1 MSDKPLLVVCSSIV
15 SIEKGIVTAADPKEK
30 VAILITRVFDSYLSE
45 FLIITRRAKTT
56 FEQRDWRGGKRDAA
70 ERLSVYEKV
79 LSQIAVQI
87 EGILGRDA
95 TDRQNWI
102 TIKRI
107 FAGLI
112 AGRQNEDVAE
122 TFFNSVTRTL
132 LKTVGI
138 DREVEFFHLETR
150 PLRAGLGPPLYR
162 KFEDNRA
169 TTDLIRTIIDDHRFN
184 AHYEDLERDID
195 LVASEVDLLLWPTV
209 RNSKHYSMEILRPCF
224 YRNKVAYIVGRILLD
239 RSVLPLIIPFYND
252 ESGVHIDSVLM
263 DEADAN
269 NIFGFSYSYFHV
281 EVDVPSEL
289 IAFLSSI
296 LPHKPRA
303 DLYNAIGF
311 NRHGKT
317 EFYRDLHRFV
327 HVSRKQFVFAP
338 GREGAVMTVF
348 TLPNYNYVFKV
359 IKDQPCFLRS
369 SAITDKTI
377 LKAEVQQRYRFVCN
391 RDRVGRLVDTQ
402 EFENVRFKAKRY
414 SEEVLKEFAVAG
426 KNAVSL
432 QDGYVVISHLYLQR
446 KVTPIPIYFQ
456 QERDPR
462 AIRQVVID
470 FGYFIK
476 DLAATG
482 LFPADLFNTW
492 NYGVTEGNRVV
503 LYDYDDVIPLE
514 DATFKRKP
522 GAMDE
527 YEEMNPEED
536 WIVAEPTDFFVDE
549 IDSFVGIPYAL
560 RGLFNSE
567 HKDLFTMGFWENIKA
582 RVDKGEIIDIIPY
595 DREKRFRR
603 LTREA

>member
-1 MSDKPLLVVCSSIV
+1 MESTATIGKDT
-15 SIEKGIVTAADPKEK
+15 VTDTDPKEK
-30 VAILITRVFDSYLSE
+30 VAVLISRVFTSYLSE

-87 EGILGRDA
+87 EGILGSNA
-95 TDRQNWI
+95 TDRQTWI
-102 TIKRI
+102 AIKRI
-107 FAGLI
+107 FAPLI
-112 AGRQNEDVAE
+112 AGKQNEDIAE

-138 DREVEFFHLETR
+138 DREVEFFHLETK
-150 PLRAGLGPPLYR
+150 PVAAVLDPPLYR
-162 KFEDNRA
+162 KF
-169 TTDLIRTIIDDHRFN
+169 DDHRPTSELIRAILVDHQFN
-184 AHYEDLERDID
+184 ARYEDIDRDIE
-195 LVASEVDLLLWPTV
+195 LVANEVDMMTWPFV
-209 RNSKHYSMEILRPCF
+209 RSGNRYSADILTPCF
-224 YRNKVAYIVGRILLD
+224 YRNKVAYIVGRILLG
-239 RSVLPLIIPFYND
+239 SHIVPMIIPLCND
-252 ESGVHIDSVLM
+252 DSGIHVDSVLLN
-263 DEADAN
+263 EADAN
-269 NIFGFSYSYFHV
+269 NVFGFAYSYFHV
-281 EVDVPSEL
+281 EVQVPSDL
-289 IAFLSSI
+289 VAFLRTI
-296 LPHKPRA
+296 LPHKPVA
-303 DLYNAIGF
+303 DLYNALGF

-327 HVSRKQFVFAP
+327 HVSKKQFVTAP
-338 GREGAVMTVF
+338 GREGAVMAVF

-369 SAITDKTI
+369 ASITDKTI
-377 LKAEVQQRYRFVCN
+377 NKTEVKQRYKFVTH

-414 SEEVLKEFAVAG
+414 SEQVLHEFEVAARDS
-426 KNAVSL
+426 VSRH
-432 QDGYVVISHLYLQR
+432 GEYVVISHLYLQR
-446 KVTPIPIYFQ
+446 KVTPLPIFFQ
-456 QERDPR
+456 EENDS
-462 AIRQVVID
+462 AVIRQVVID

-514 DATFKRKP
+514 HATFRRKP
-522 GAMDE
+522 GAMNE

-560 RGLFNSE
+560 RGIFNSE
-567 HKDLFTMGFWENIKA
+567 HKDLFAMGFWENIKA
-582 RVDKGEIIDIIPY
+582 RVAEGEIIDIIAY
-595 DREKRFRR
+595 GRDRRFRR
-603 LTREA
+603 ITREA

>member
-1 MSDKPLLVVCSSIV
+1 MQFFV
-15 SIEKGIVTAADPKEK
+15 SIAKDTVTDADPKRK
-30 VAILITRVFDSYLSE
+30 VAVLITRVFNSYLSE

-56 FEQRDWRGGKRDAA
+56 FEQRDWRGGKRDAT

-95 TDRQNWI
+95 TDRQTWI
-102 TIKRI
+102 AIKRI
-107 FAGLI
+107 FAPLI
-112 AGRQNEDVAE
+112 AGIQNEDIAE

-150 PLRAGLGPPLYR
+150 PPVAGPGPPLYR
-162 KFEDNRA
+162 KFEDHRP
-169 TTDLIRTIIDDHRFN
+169 TVELIRAIVADHQLN
-184 AHYEDLERDID
+184 ARYEDLDRDIE
-195 LVASEVDLLLWPTV
+195 LAANEVDLMTWPFV
-209 RNSKHYSMEILRPCF
+209 RSGNRYSVEILTPCF
-224 YRNKVAYIVGRILLD
+224 YRNKVAYIVGRILLGS
-239 RSVLPLIIPFYND
+239 RIVPMIIPCCND
-252 ESGVHIDSVLM
+252 DSGIHVDSVLL

-269 NIFGFSYSYFHV
+269 NVFGFAYSYFHV
-281 EVDVPSEL
+281 EVQVPSDL
-289 IAFLSSI
+289 VAFLRTI
-296 LPHKPRA
+296 MPHKPVA
-303 DLYNAIGF
+303 DLYNALGF

-327 HVSRKQFVFAP
+327 HVSKKQFVTAP

-369 SAITDKTI
+369 ASITDKTI
-377 LKAEVQQRYRFVCN
+377 DKTEVKQRYKFVTH

-414 SEEVLKEFAVAG
+414 SEQVLHEFEVAAR
-426 KNAVSL
+426 NSVSR
-432 QDGYVVISHLYLQR
+432 QGEYVVISHLYLQR
-446 KVTPIPIYFQ
+446 KVTPLPIYFQ
-456 QERDPR
+456 EENDSA

-514 DATFKRKP
+514 NATFRRKP

-536 WIVAEPTDFFVDE
+536 WIIAESTDFFVDE

-560 RGLFNSE
+560 RGIFNSE

-582 RVDKGEIIDIIPY
+582 RVAEGEIIDIIAY
-595 DREKRFRR
+595 GRDKRFRR
-603 LTREA
+603 ITREA

>member
-1 MSDKPLLVVCSSIV
+1 L
-15 SIEKGIVTAADPKEK
+15 IEVFLTKRVLSTVTDVDPKEK

-79 LSQIAVQI
+79 LSQIAVQV
-87 EGILGRDA
+87 ESILGRDA
-95 TDRQNWI
+95 MNRQTWAA
-102 TIKRI
+102 IKRI
-107 FAGLI
+107 YAGLI
-112 AGRQNEDVAE
+112 AGRQNEDIAE

-150 PLRAGLGPPLYR
+150 PMVAGPGPPPYR
-162 KFEDNRA
+162 KFEDDRSTA
-169 TTDLIRTIIDDHRFN
+169 ELVRTIIEDHRFN
-184 AHYEDLERDID
+184 ARYENLERDIES
-195 LVASEVDLLLWPTV
+195 VANEVALMLWPFV
-209 RNSKHYSMEILRPCF
+209 RNGNRASMEILTPCF
-224 YRNKVAYIVGRILLD
+224 YRNKVAYIVGRILLGS
-239 RSVLPLIIPFYND
+239 RILPIIIPLCND
-252 ESGVHIDSVLM
+252 ESGIHIDSVLM

-269 NIFGFSYSYFHV
+269 NVFGFAYSYFHV
-281 EVDVPSEL
+281 EAQIPSDL
-289 IAFLSSI
+289 VAFLRSI
-296 LPHKPRA
+296 MPHKPIA
-303 DLYNAIGF
+303 DLYNALGF

-327 HVSRKQFVFAP
+327 HVSKKQFITAP
-338 GREGAVMTVF
+338 GKEGAVMTVF

-359 IKDQPCFLRS
+359 IKDRPCFLRS
-369 SAITDKTI
+369 ASITDKTI
-377 LKAEVQQRYRFVCN
+377 DNAEVKQRYRFVIH

-414 SEEVLKEFAVAG
+414 SEQVLHEFEVAARDSVTRQGE
-426 KNAVSL
+426 
-432 QDGYVVISHLYLQR
+432 YVVISHLYLQR
-446 KVTPIPIYFQ
+446 KVTPLPIYFH
-456 QERDPR
+456 EENDAA
-462 AIRQVVID
+462 AIHQVVID

-514 DATFKRKP
+514 SATFKRKP

-527 YEEMNPEED
+527 YEEMNPEEE
-536 WIVAEPTDFFVDE
+536 WIVAEPNDFFVDE
-549 IDSFVGIPYAL
+549 IDSFVGIPFAL

-567 HKDLFTMGFWENIKA
+567 HKDLFTMGFWEDIKA
-582 RVDKGEIIDIIPY
+582 RVAQGEIIDIIAY
-595 DREKRFRR
+595 DRDKRFRR
-603 LTREA
+603 MTREA

>member
-1 MSDKPLLVVCSSIV
+1 
-15 SIEKGIVTAADPKEK
+15 VTNAAQKEK
-30 VAILITRVFDSYLSE
+30 VAILITRVFNSYLSE

-70 ERLSVYEKV
+70 ERLRVYEKV

-87 EGILGRDA
+87 EGTLGRDA
-95 TDRQNWI
+95 TDPQTWI
-102 TIKRI
+102 AIKCI

-112 AGRQNEDVAE
+112 AGKQNEDIAE

-138 DREVEFFHLETR
+138 DRDVEFFHLETR
-150 PLRAGLGPPLYR
+150 PLAAEPGQPLSG
-162 KFEDNRA
+162 KFESTGSA
-169 TTDLIRTIIDDHRFN
+169 TDLIRTIIDDHRFS

-195 LVASEVDLLLWPTV
+195 LVASEIELLLWPTL
-209 RNSKHYSMEILRPCF
+209 RNGKRYSMEILKPCF
-224 YRNKVAYIVGRILLD
+224 YRNKVAYIVGRIL
-239 RSVLPLIIPFYND
+239 VEGKALPLIIPFYND

-281 EVDVPSEL
+281 EVNVPSDL
-289 IAFLSSI
+289 VTFLSSI

-338 GREGAVMTVF
+338 GREGAVMSVF
-348 TLPNYNYVFKV
+348 TLPNYHYVFKV

-369 SAITDKTI
+369 GVFTDKTI
-377 LKAEVQQRYRFVCN
+377 SKAEVQQRYRFVCN

-402 EFENVRFKAKRY
+402 EFENVRFKVKRY

-432 QDGYVVISHLYLQR
+432 QDGNVVISHLYLQR
-446 KVTPIPIYFQ
+446 KVTPLPIYFQ
-456 QERDPR
+456 QERDSH
-462 AIRQVVID
+462 AIRHVVID

-476 DLAATG
+476 DLAASG

-503 LYDYDDVIPLE
+503 LFDYDDVIPLE
-514 DATFKRKP
+514 HAMFKRKP
-522 GAMDE
+522 VARQE
-527 YEEMNPEED
+527 FEEMDPEED

-549 IDSFVGIPYAL
+549 IHSFVGVPYPL
-560 RGLFNSE
+560 RGIFRAE
-567 HKDLFTMGFWENIKA
+567 HKDLFTLEFWENIKA
-582 RVDKGEIIDIIPY
+582 RVQQGDIIDIIPY

-603 LTREA
+603 LTRET

>member
-1 MSDKPLLVVCSSIV
+1 
-15 SIEKGIVTAADPKEK
+15 VTDADPQKK
-30 VAILITRVFDSYLSE
+30 VAILVTRVFDSYLSE
-45 FLIITRRAKTT
+45 FLILTRRAKTT

-79 LSQIAVQI
+79 LSQIAIQI
-87 EGILGRDA
+87 EGILGSDA
-95 TDRQNWI
+95 TDRQTWRA
-102 TIKRI
+102 IKPLY
-107 FAGLI
+107 AGLI
-112 AGRQNEDVAE
+112 TGRQNEDIAE

-150 PLRAGLGPPLYR
+150 PLVAGLGPTLYK
-162 KFEDNRA
+162 KFEDSRA
-169 TTDLIRTIIDDHRFN
+169 TTELIRTIIDDHRFN
-184 AHYEDLERDID
+184 ARYEDLDRDIATVANELD
-195 LVASEVDLLLWPTV
+195 LMLWPSV
-209 RNSKHYSMEILRPCF
+209 RSGNRYSVEVLTPCF
-224 YRNKVAYIVGRILLD
+224 YRNKVAYIVGRILLGS
-239 RSVLPLIIPFYND
+239 RILPFIIPLCND
-252 ESGVHIDSVLM
+252 ESGIHADSVLM
-263 DEADAN
+263 DEADVN
-269 NIFGFSYSYFHV
+269 NVFGFAYSYFHV
-281 EVDVPSEL
+281 EVHVPSDL
-289 IAFLSSI
+289 VAFLRSI
-296 LPHKPRA
+296 LPRKPIA
-303 DLYNAIGF
+303 DLYNALGF

-327 HVSRKQFVFAP
+327 HVSKKQFITAP
-338 GREGAVMTVF
+338 GREGAVMSVF
-348 TLPNYNYVFKV
+348 TLPNYHYVFKV
-359 IKDQPCFLRS
+359 IKDRPCFLRS
-369 SAITDKTI
+369 GSITDKTI
-377 LKAEVQQRYRFVCN
+377 DKAEVKQRYKFVTH

-414 SEEVLKEFAVAG
+414 SEQVLHEFEVAARDSVT
-426 KNAVSL
+426 L
-432 QDGYVVISHLYLQR
+432 QGEYVVISHLYLQR
-446 KVTPIPIYFQ
+446 KVTPLPIFFQ
-456 QERDPR
+456 EENDSA

-514 DATFKRKP
+514 DATFRRKP

-536 WIVAEPTDFFVDE
+536 WIIAEPTDFFVDE

-560 RGLFNSE
+560 RGIFNSE

-582 RVDKGEIIDIIPY
+582 RVAEGEIIDIIAY

>member
-1 MSDKPLLVVCSSIV
+1 MTDP
-15 SIEKGIVTAADPKEK
+15 APKEK

-56 FEQRDWRGGKRDAA
+56 FGQRDWRGGKRDAA

-87 EGILGRDA
+87 EGMLGRDT
-95 TDRQNWI
+95 TDRQTWI
-102 TIKRI
+102 AIKRI
-107 FAGLI
+107 FAALI

-138 DREVEFFHLETR
+138 DREVEFFHLEAR
-150 PLRAGLGPPLYR
+150 PLAAGLGPMLYR
-162 KFEDNRA
+162 RFEGQRT
-169 TTDLIRTIIDDHRFN
+169 TTDLIRAIIDDHRFN
-184 AHYEDLERDID
+184 SRYEDLDRDIE
-195 LVASEVDLLLWPTV
+195 LVANEVDLMLWPFV
-209 RNSKHYSMEILRPCF
+209 RDGNRCSMEILEPCF
-224 YRNKVAYIVGRILLD
+224 YRNKVAYIVGRILVGP
-239 RSVLPLIIPFYND
+239 RILPIIIPLCND
-252 ESGVHIDSVLM
+252 ESGIHIDSVLM
-263 DEADAN
+263 NEADAN
-269 NIFGFSYSYFHV
+269 NVFGFAYSYFHV
-281 EVDVPSEL
+281 EVQVPSDL
-289 IAFLSSI
+289 VSFLRTI
-296 LPHKPRA
+296 LPHKPVA
-303 DLYNAIGF
+303 DLYNALGF

-327 HVSRKQFVFAP
+327 HVSKKQFVTAP

-348 TLPNYNYVFKV
+348 TLPNYKYVFKV
-359 IKDQPCFLRS
+359 IKDRPCFLRS
-369 SAITDKTI
+369 ASITDKTI
-377 LKAEVQQRYRFVCN
+377 YKDEVKQRYRFVTH

-414 SEEVLKEFAVAG
+414 SDEVLHEFEAAAMNSVTRQG
-426 KNAVSL
+426 E
-432 QDGYVVISHLYLQR
+432 YVVISHLYLQR
-446 KVTPIPIYFQ
+446 KVIPLPMYFQ
-456 QERDPR
+456 EENDSA
-462 AIRQVVID
+462 AIRQVVSD

-549 IDSFVGIPYAL
+549 IDSFVGIPSAL
-560 RGLFNSE
+560 RGLFNAE
-567 HKDLFTMGFWENIKA
+567 HRDLFTMGFWENIKA
-582 RVDKGEIIDIIPY
+582 RVAQGDIIDIIAY
-595 DREKRFRR
+595 DRDKRFRR
-603 LTREA
+603 ISREA

>member
-1 MSDKPLLVVCSSIV
+1 V
-15 SIEKGIVTAADPKEK
+15 SIGKGTVTDADPKKK

-56 FEQRDWRGGKRDAA
+56 FEQRDWRGGKREAA

-79 LSQIAVQI
+79 LSQIGVQI

-95 TDRQNWI
+95 ADRQTWRG
-102 TIKRI
+102 IKPL
-107 FAGLI
+107 FAELI
-112 AGRQNEDVAE
+112 AGRQNEDIAE

-138 DREVEFFHLETR
+138 DREVEFFHLQTR
-150 PLRAGLGPPLYR
+150 PFVAGLSPLLYE
-162 KFEDNRA
+162 KFEGDRPA
-169 TTDLIRTIIDDHRFN
+169 AELIRSIIEHHRFN
-184 AHYEDLERDID
+184 ARYEDLERDLE
-195 LVASEVDLLLWPTV
+195 LVANEVDLTLWPSV
-209 RNSKHYSMEILRPCF
+209 RSGNRYSVEMLTPCF
-224 YRNKVAYIVGRILLD
+224 YRNKVAYIAGRILLGS
-239 RSVLPLIIPFYND
+239 RMLPLIIPLCND
-252 ESGVHIDSVLM
+252 ESGIHIDSVLM

-269 NIFGFSYSYFHV
+269 NVFGFAYSYFHV
-281 EVDVPSEL
+281 EVQVPSEL
-289 IAFLSSI
+289 VAFLRSI
-296 LPHKPRA
+296 MPHKPVA
-303 DLYNAIGF
+303 DLYNALGF

-317 EFYRDLHRFV
+317 AFYRDLHRFV
-327 HVSRKQFVFAP
+327 HVSKKQFVTAP

-369 SAITDKTI
+369 ASITDKTI
-377 LKAEVQQRYRFVCN
+377 DKTEVKQRYKFVTH

-414 SEEVLKEFAVAG
+414 SEQVLHEFEVAARDSVTRQGE
-426 KNAVSL
+426 
-432 QDGYVVISHLYLQR
+432 YVVISHLYLQR
-446 KVTPIPIYFQ
+446 KVTPLPIYFQ
-456 QERDPR
+456 EENDP
-462 AIRQVVID
+462 ASIRQVVID
-470 FGYFIK
+470 FGYFVK

-514 DATFKRKP
+514 DATFRRKP

-536 WIVAEPTDFFVDE
+536 WIIAEPTDFFVDE

-560 RGLFNSE
+560 RGIFNSE
-567 HKDLFTMGFWENIKA
+567 HEDLFTMGFWENIKA
-582 RVDKGEIIDIIPY
+582 RVAKGDIIDIIAY
-595 DREKRFRR
+595 GRDKRFRR
-603 LTREA
+603 ITREA

>member
-1 MSDKPLLVVCSSIV
+1 MNNS
-15 SIEKGIVTAADPKEK
+15 VTHEK

-79 LSQIAVQI
+79 LSQIAIQI
-87 EGILGRDA
+87 EGILGPA
-95 TDRQNWI
+95 TTDRQTWMA
-102 TIKRI
+102 IKRI

-138 DREVEFFHLETR
+138 DREVEFFHLESR
-150 PLRAGLGPPLYR
+150 PMVAGPGPPLYR
-162 KFEDNRA
+162 TFEENPS
-169 TTDLIRTIIDDHRFN
+169 TKELIRTIIEDHQFN
-184 AHYEDLERDID
+184 ARYEDLDRDIE
-195 LVASEVDLLLWPTV
+195 LVSNEVDLMFWPFV
-209 RNSKHYSMEILRPCF
+209 RNGNHYSMEILTPCF
-224 YRNKVAYIVGRILLD
+224 YRNKVAYIVGRILLGS
-239 RSVLPLIIPFYND
+239 RILPMIIPLCND
-252 ESGVHIDSVLM
+252 ESGIHIDSVLM
-263 DEADAN
+263 EEADAN
-269 NIFGFSYSYFHV
+269 NIFGFAYSYFHV
-281 EVDVPSEL
+281 EAQVPSDL
-289 IAFLSSI
+289 VSFLRSI
-296 LPHKPRA
+296 LPHKPIS
-303 DLYNAIGF
+303 DLYNALGF

-327 HVSRKQFVFAP
+327 HVSKKQFVTAP

-359 IKDQPCFLRS
+359 IKDRPCFLRS
-369 SAITDKTI
+369 ASITDKTI
-377 LKAEVQQRYRFVCN
+377 DKDEVKQRYKFVSH

-414 SEEVLKEFAVAG
+414 SEQVLHEFEVAA
-426 KNAVSL
+426 KNSVSR
-432 QDGYVVISHLYLQR
+432 QGEYVVIGHLYLQR
-446 KVTPIPIYFQ
+446 KVTPLPIYFQ
-456 QERDPR
+456 EENDPA

-470 FGYFIK
+470 FGHFIK

-514 DATFKRKP
+514 DASFKHKP

-582 RVDKGEIIDIIPY
+582 RVAKGEIVDIIAY
-595 DREKRFRR
+595 DRDKRFRR
-603 LTREA
+603 ITREA

>member
-1 MSDKPLLVVCSSIV
+1 MTD
-15 SIEKGIVTAADPKEK
+15 ADPKK
-30 VAILITRVFDSYLSE
+30 TVAVLISRVFNSYLSE
-45 FLIITRRAKTT
+45 FLIITKRAKTT

-95 TDRQNWI
+95 TDRQTWMA
-102 TIKRI
+102 IKRI
-107 FAGLI
+107 FAPLI
-112 AGRQNEDVAE
+112 VGSENEDIAE

-150 PLRAGLGPPLYR
+150 PLVAGPGPPLYR
-162 KFEDNRA
+162 TFEGDRSTA
-169 TTDLIRTIIDDHRFN
+169 ELIRLIVEGHRFN
-184 AHYEDLERDID
+184 ARYEDLDRDIK
-195 LVASEVDLLLWPTV
+195 LVANEVDLMLWPFV
-209 RNSKHYSMEILRPCF
+209 RSGNHYSVDVLTPCF
-224 YRNKVAYIVGRILLD
+224 YRNKVAYIVGRILLGS
-239 RSVLPLIIPFYND
+239 RIVPLIIPLCND
-252 ESGVHIDSVLM
+252 ASGIHVDSVLL

-269 NIFGFSYSYFHV
+269 NVFGFAYSYFHV
-281 EVDVPSEL
+281 EVQVPSDL
-289 IAFLSSI
+289 VVFLRTI
-296 LPHKPRA
+296 LPHKPVA
-303 DLYNAIGF
+303 DLYNALGF

-327 HVSRKQFVFAP
+327 HVSKRQFITAP
-338 GREGAVMTVF
+338 GREGAVMSVF
-348 TLPNYNYVFKV
+348 TLPNYHYVFKV
-359 IKDQPCFLRS
+359 IKDRPCFLRS
-369 SAITDKTI
+369 GSITDKTI
-377 LKAEVQQRYRFVCN
+377 DKAEVKQRYKFVTH

-414 SEEVLKEFAVAG
+414 SEEVLHEFEVAARDSVTRQG
-426 KNAVSL
+426 E
-432 QDGYVVISHLYLQR
+432 YVVVSHLYLQR
-446 KVTPIPIYFQ
+446 KVTPLPIFFQ
-456 QERDPR
+456 EENDSA

-514 DATFKRKP
+514 DATFRRKP

-536 WIVAEPTDFFVDE
+536 WIIAEPTDFFVDE

-560 RGLFNSE
+560 RGIFNSE

-582 RVDKGEIIDIIPY
+582 RVAEGEIIDIIAY

>member
-1 MSDKPLLVVCSSIV
+1 MTD
-15 SIEKGIVTAADPKEK
+15 TDRKEK

-45 FLIITRRAKTT
+45 FLIITRRAKAT

-87 EGILGRDA
+87 EGILSRDA
-95 TDRQNWI
+95 TDRQTWVAIKPLFARLI
-102 TIKRI
+102 T
-107 FAGLI
+107 
-112 AGRQNEDVAE
+112 GRQNEDVAE

-150 PLRAGLGPPLYR
+150 PLVAGLGPPLYR
-162 KFEDNRA
+162 KFEDNCS
-169 TTDLIRTIIDDHRFN
+169 TSELIRTIIEDHRFN
-184 AHYEDLERDID
+184 ARYEDLDRDIEM
-195 LVASEVDLLLWPTV
+195 AANEVDLMLWPFA
-209 RNSKHYSMEILRPCF
+209 RNGNRYSVEVLAPCF
-224 YRNKVAYIVGRILLD
+224 YRNKVAYIVGRILLGS
-239 RSVLPLIIPFYND
+239 RTLPMIIPLCND
-252 ESGVHIDSVLM
+252 ESGIHVDSVLM
-263 DEADAN
+263 EEADAN
-269 NIFGFSYSYFHV
+269 NVFGFAYSYFHI
-281 EVDVPSEL
+281 EVQVPSDL
-289 IAFLSSI
+289 VAFLHSI
-296 LPHKPRA
+296 LPRKPIA
-303 DLYNAIGF
+303 DLYNALGF

-327 HVSRKQFVFAP
+327 HVSKKQFITAP
-338 GREGAVMTVF
+338 GREGAVMTVY

-369 SAITDKTI
+369 ASITDKTI
-377 LKAEVQQRYRFVCN
+377 DNAEVKQRYRFVSH

-414 SEEVLKEFAVAG
+414 SEQVLHEFEVAARNSVTRQGE
-426 KNAVSL
+426 
-432 QDGYVVISHLYLQR
+432 YVVISHLYLQR
-446 KVTPIPIYFQ
+446 KVTPLPIYFQ
-456 QERDPR
+456 EENDSM

-514 DATFKRKP
+514 NATFKRKP
-522 GAMDE
+522 SAMDE

-560 RGLFNSE
+560 RGLFNLE

-582 RVDKGEIIDIIPY
+582 RVAEGEIIDIIAY
-595 DREKRFRR
+595 DRDKRFRR
-603 LTREA
+603 ITREA

>member
-1 MSDKPLLVVCSSIV
+1 MTDVNLN
-15 SIEKGIVTAADPKEK
+15 EK

-56 FEQRDWRGGKRDAA
+56 FEQRDWRGGKRDAS

-79 LSQIAVQI
+79 LAQIAVQI
-87 EGILGRDA
+87 EGILGPVA
-95 TDRQNWI
+95 NDRQTWMA
-102 TIKRI
+102 IKRV

-138 DREVEFFHLETR
+138 DREVEFFHLQAR
-150 PLRAGLGPPLYR
+150 PLAASPGPPLFR
-162 KFEDNRA
+162 TFEDNRS
-169 TTDLIRTIIDDHRFN
+169 TKELIRTIIEDHRFN
-184 AHYEDLERDID
+184 ARYEDLDRDIE
-195 LVASEVDLLLWPTV
+195 LVANEVDLMFWPFV
-209 RNSKHYSMEILRPCF
+209 RNGNHYSMEILTPCF
-224 YRNKVAYIVGRILLD
+224 YRNKVAYVVGRVLLGSRIL
-239 RSVLPLIIPFYND
+239 PMIIPFCND
-252 ESGVHIDSVLM
+252 ESGIHIDSVLM

-269 NIFGFSYSYFHV
+269 NIFGFAYSYFHV
-281 EVDVPSEL
+281 EAQVPSDL
-289 IAFLSSI
+289 VAFLSSI
-296 LPHKPRA
+296 LPHKPIS
-303 DLYNAIGF
+303 DLYNALGF

-327 HVSRKQFVFAP
+327 HVSKKQFVTAP

-359 IKDQPCFLRS
+359 IKDRPCFLRS
-369 SAITDKTI
+369 ASITDKTI
-377 LKAEVQQRYRFVCN
+377 DKDEVKQRYKFVSH

-414 SEEVLKEFAVAG
+414 SEQVLHEFEVAARNSVRRQGE
-426 KNAVSL
+426 
-432 QDGYVVISHLYLQR
+432 YVVIGHLYLQR
-446 KVTPIPIYFQ
+446 KVTPLPIYFQ
-456 QERDPR
+456 EENDSA

-514 DATFKRKP
+514 DASFKHKP

-527 YEEMNPEED
+527 YEEMNAEED

-567 HKDLFTMGFWENIKA
+567 HKDLFTTRFWENIKA
-582 RVDKGEIIDIIPY
+582 RVAKGEIVDIIAY
-595 DREKRFRR
+595 DRDKRFRR
-603 LTREA
+603 ITREA